1 MLYKLI
7 ELFIL
12 NLILYLMGKKNNNLK
27 KEKKIN
33 KNKEKLNISS
43 KIHKINQKL
52 YSKRG
57 NNLTKINTTI
67 IFKINSNPLLQE
79 EFEKEYN
86 KRFLFYEKEEFNFKL
101 ITVFFNFISLSKI
114 IPNSF
119 KNNIYFLKE
128 FLKIII
134 DLLMNEI
141 DLVTMSLI
149 LDSVG
154 WIKEGSDP
162 WIYLYYICLYS
173 KEKSSSKNSCLL
185 LEQIL
190 EKNNKGFQ
198 ESYNKWKNKIN
209 FINKLDKNEI
219 IKTNERFRE
228 LMKPLNLNDNESK
241 IINYN
246 EIVNIILSSSKK
258 KKRLNS
264 NMNISKNNSFPYNNN
279 NLLFNPPKTDL
290 QMIDT
295 HQKDFNRVENQVKMG
310 MQPNLEIQNN
320 NSFYNDKF
328 LDLSRA
334 GSRNSFLGLSFD
346 GELYKMPSMKFNN
359 K

>member
-1 MLYKLI
+1 
-7 ELFIL
+7 
-12 NLILYLMGKKNNNLK
+12 MGKKNNNLK
-27 KEKKIN
+27 KEKKII
-33 KNKEKLNISS
+33 KNKENLNISS

-52 YSKRG
+52 YSKKG
-57 NNLTKINTTI
+57 NNLTKINTSL
-67 IFKINSNPLLQE
+67 IFKINSNPSLQE
-79 EFEKEYN
+79 EIEKEYN
-86 KRFLFYEKEEFNFKL
+86 KRFLFYEKEEFNFKI
-101 ITVFFNFISLSKI
+101 ITVFFNFISLSTI

-141 DLVTMSLI
+141 DIVMMSLL
-149 LDSVG
+149 LDTIG

-173 KEKSSSKNSCLL
+173 KEKSSSNNSFLI

-190 EKNNKGFQ
+190 EKNNKGFKD
-198 ESYNKWKNKIN
+198 SYNKWKNKIN
-209 FINKLDKNEI
+209 IKNKLDQ
-219 IKTNERFRE
+219 IKIVQTNKRFKE
-228 LMKPLNLNDNESK
+228 LMKPLNLNDNETK

-246 EIVNIILSSSKK
+246 EIVKIILSTSKK
-258 KKRLNS
+258 KNKLNS
-264 NMNISKNNSFPYNNN
+264 LKTINNDININIIKNNLLTNNNN
-279 NLLFNPPKTDL
+279 NLQLNPSKTNL

-295 HQKDFNRVENQVKMG
+295 QQKDYNRVENQAKEG
-310 MQPNLEIQNN
+310 QQLNLEMQNN

-328 LDLSRA
+328 FDLSRNA
-334 GSRNSFLGLSFD
+334 SRNSFMVGFPSFD

>member
-1 MLYKLI
+1 
-7 ELFIL
+7 
-12 NLILYLMGKKNNNLK
+12 MGKKNYNLK

-33 KNKEKLNISS
+33 KNKENVNISS
-43 KIHKINQKL
+43 KIHKINQRL

-57 NNLTKINTTI
+57 NNLTKINTTL
-67 IFKINSNPLLQE
+67 IFKTNSNPLIQDE
-79 EFEKEYN
+79 MEKEYN
-86 KRFLFYEKEEFNFKL
+86 KRFLFYEKEEFNCKI
-101 ITVFFNFISLSKI
+101 ITVFFNFISLSTI

-141 DLVTMSLI
+141 DIVMMSLI
-149 LDSVG
+149 LDSIG

-162 WIYLYYICLYS
+162 WIYLYYICLLS
-173 KEKSSSKNSCLL
+173 KEKSSSNYSFLI
-185 LEQIL
+185 LEKIL

-198 ESYNKWKNKIN
+198 DSYNKWKNKIN
-209 FINKLDKNEI
+209 IKNKLDQIKI

-246 EIVNIILSSSKK
+246 ELVNIILSSSKK
-258 KKRLNS
+258 KKKLGSLKIIDNDININNINS
-264 NMNISKNNSFPYNNN
+264 SPQINNN
-279 NLLFNPPKTDL
+279 INNILLYNPSKVDL
-290 QMIDT
+290 QMDDLQ
-295 HQKDFNRVENQVKMG
+295 QKNFIRVENQIKEG
-310 MQPNLEIQNN
+310 QQPNLEIQNN
-320 NSFYNDKF
+320 NSFYSDKF
-328 LDLSRA
+328 FDLSRA
-334 GSRNSFLGLSFD
+334 GSRNSFMALPSFE
-346 GELYKMPSMKFNN
+346 GELYKMPIMKFNN

>member
-1 MLYKLI
+1 
-7 ELFIL
+7 
-12 NLILYLMGKKNNNLK
+12 MGKKNNNLK

-67 IFKINSNPLLQE
+67 IFKINSNPLLQD

-86 KRFLFYEKEEFNFKL
+86 KRFLFYEKEEFNFKI

-149 LDSVG
+149 LDSIG
-154 WIKEGSDP
+154 WIKEGADP

-173 KEKSSSKNSCLL
+173 KEKSSSKNSFLL

-198 ESYNKWKNKIN
+198 ESYNNWKNRIN
-209 FINKLDKNEI
+209 FIKKLEKDEI

-246 EIVNIILSSSKK
+246 EIVNLILSSSKK
-258 KKRLNS
+258 KKKLNPLKILD
-264 NMNISKNNSFPYNNN
+264 NDTHINISKNNSLPNDDN
-279 NLLFNPPKTDL
+279 NLLFNQPKTDL
-290 QMIDT
+290 QMIDS
-295 HQKDFNRVENQVKMG
+295 HQKDYNKDENQVKG
-310 MQPNLEIQNN
+310 GQQPNLEIPNK

-328 LDLSRA
+328 FDLSRA
-334 GSRNSFLGLSFD
+334 GSRNSFMGLSFD
-346 GELYKMPSMKFNN
+346 GELYKMSSMKFNN